1 MSKKACSSVKNAGN
15 VYMIF
20 KENIF
25 CFWHDCL
32 LVIEYCLIEYMKV
45 IKGSLNKFELNSVIV
60 VYNGS
65 TWQSPTQ
72 PNFGKSKLAKMFY
85 SNPKKEK
92 KNLKIYF
99 ILWTGLAYPGPALNK
114 LNYKKMLAVTL
125 KTKPKYIFSR
135 PQTNFLYF
143 LKKLIFESDL
153 KN

>member
-20 KENIF
+20 KESIF

-65 TWQSPTQ
+65 TW
-72 PNFGKSKLAKMFY
+72 
-85 SNPKKEK
+85 
-92 KNLKIYF
+92 
-99 ILWTGLAYPGPALNK
+99 
-114 LNYKKMLAVTL
+114 
-125 KTKPKYIFSR
+125 
-135 PQTNFLYF
+135 
-143 LKKLIFESDL
+143 
-153 KN
+153 